1 MDIGDPIR
9 KIEVIPQ
16 PREEPVRREAPPQ
29 REAPIPEKAP
39 ERLPEKV
46 PA

>member
-16 PREEPVRREAPPQ
+16 PREEPVRREEPQEAPK
-29 REAPIPEKAP
+29 REAPVRI
-39 ERLPEKV
+39 PEKV